1 MKAMKSHGSHI
12 GIVGAPAALPL
23 ALVSRR
29 ARQRGI
35 AAVELAVVLPLVLLF
50 AFAVV
55 DFGRVVHTYITLAN
69 AARCGAEYGSMHN
82 FTAYTH
88 SFWESQV
95 RLAVQEEMEG
105 LTGVA
110 SEDLQTTIVTTTDDD
125 GLFRV
130 AVDTTFP
137 FRTVVR
143 WPGVPSEVQLR
154 RQVVMRQIR

>member
-1 MKAMKSHGSHI
+1 VTTSMKPHGSQT
-12 GIVGAPAALPL
+12 GTAGQPAGTVTAVFRP
-23 ALVSRR
+23 AGR
-29 ARQRGI
+29 RGI
-35 AAVELAVVLPLVLLF
+35 AAIELAVVLPLVLLF

-82 FTAYTH
+82 FTEYTYD
-88 SFWESQV
+88 FWESQV
-95 RLAVQEEMEG
+95 RLAIQQEMEG
-105 LTGVA
+105 LSGV
-110 SEDLQTTIVTTTDDD
+110 SPENLQSTVVTTTDND

-143 WPGVPSEVQLR
+143 WPGVPSEVRLR